1 MLEAFALVP
10 PGYGWW
16 LIAGLILCAAETL
29 APGAF
34 FIWIGAAAVIM
45 GGVLMAFVLG
55 GTAQMLLFAAL
66 VVALVIVGRRVY
78 GSLDKR
84 APPHL
89 AGRAEALVGHE
100 FFLDA
105 AIVRG
110 FGAIRVNDSNWR
122 VSGDD
127 LAVGAKVRVTGVAD
141 GGALKVERA

>member
-1 MLEAFALVP
+1 MTVA
-10 PGYGWW
+10 
-16 LIAGLILCAAETL
+16 
-29 APGAF
+29 
-34 FIWIGAAAVIM
+34 
-45 GGVLMAFVLG
+45 LG

-66 VVALVIVGRRVY
+66 VVALVVVGRRVY

-84 APPHL
+84 APAHL
-89 AGRAEALVGHE
+89 PGRAEALIGGE

-127 LAVGAKVRVTGVAD
+127 MAAGAKVRVTGVAD
-141 GGALKVERA
+141 GGTLKVERA

>member
-1 MLEAFALVP
+1 MSDAFALTP
-10 PGYGWW
+10 PGYGLW
-16 LIAGLILCAAETL
+16 LVVGLILCAAETL

-34 FIWIGAAAVIM
+34 LIWIGAAALIM
-45 GGVLMAFVLG
+45 GGVLMTVALG

-66 VVALVIVGRRVY
+66 VVALVVVGRRVY
-78 GSLDKR
+78 GSLDKQ
-84 APPHL
+84 APAHL
-89 AGRAEALVGHE
+89 PGRAEALIGCE

-127 LAVGAKVRVTGVAD
+127 MAAGAKVRVTGVAD
-141 GGALKVERA
+141 GGALKVERV